1 MFITSRE
8 FNQNLAKAK
17 QLAANEPVII
27 TNRGN
32 PEFVLMRYDDYQV
45 QKQEKKQ
52 SAYEWLC
59 SQDDY
64 DVADIE
70 LDIPPRSKTNRPIPF
85 VDYGLEDE

>member
-32 PEFVLMRYDDYQV
+32 PEFVLMRYDDYQI
-45 QKQEKKQ
+45 QKQEKSQ
-52 SAYEWLC
+52 TLYEWFA
-59 SQDDY
+59 DADPR
-64 DVADIE
+64 VADIE
-70 LDIPPRSKTNRPIPF
+70 LDIPPRCKANRPIPF
-85 VDYGLEDE
+85 IDYGLEDE